1 MKVTFFASL
10 LGLSCCHPHHSIP
23 VGVSV
28 PWPAHQSG
36 PVIARAKDNAGASVP
51 AQNAATV
58 LNAGRE
64 YVIRPDA
71 KPEKIKELLVQ
82 SDKLRAAKTA
92 PDAQREAD
100 EMWRILQQGD

>member
-1 MKVTFFASL
+1 MKGAIFASML
-10 LGLSCCHPHHSIP
+10 SLSCCHPHKPTSI
-23 VGVSV
+23 GVSV
-28 PWPAHQSG
+28 PWPAHQVA
-36 PVIARAKDNAGASVP
+36 PVEQAKDAASSTP

-58 LNAGRE
+58 LNAGRD

-71 KPEKIKELLVQ
+71 RPERIKELLIQ

-100 EMWRILQQGD
+100 EMWRILQQGDQ